1 MPLNILIVGAGICG
15 PALAYILQKSN
26 AKHHV
31 TVVERFPSLR
41 LGGQQIDLKSEGVS
55 VAKAMGLLDTI
66 KSVCVRETGLEIVDT
81 NGKRLMSFGID
92 DADGQGLALTAEYEM
107 MRGDLVKVFYEAS
120 LQGQA
125 REGSVAKAGNLEYE
139 FGKTVT
145 EIFSGEEGVDVTFS
159 DGQKRRFD
167 LVVGADG
174 QSSRIRR
181 LAFGQA
187 TSTAAFKPIGVHAAF
202 YSIPRAQDEDS
213 LARGYF
219 GSRSRAMMTRTSNR
233 PLTQVYLFLM
243 GDPKRH
249 EKMATMYRESSE
261 KQKSLWTEIYSDA
274 GWQCDRFL
282 AGLETCDDFYA
293 CELGQVKMPQLFTG
307 RVVLLG
313 DAGYCPSPFT
323 GMGTSL
329 SLVGAYVLAGELTRH
344 GDDVEQALEAY
355 EKTMRQPID
364 EYQELAPGSNGS
376 WLPTS
381 QLGIN
386 IMSNVMWVMSCLR
399 VDSVIQ
405 WIHGML
411 PDSKPRWT
419 IPEYPELNLGASG
432 GL

>member
-1 MPLNILIVGAGICG
+1 
-15 PALAYILQKSN
+15 
-26 AKHHV
+26 
-31 TVVERFPSLR
+31 
-41 LGGQQIDLKSEGVS
+41 
-55 VAKAMGLLDTI
+55 
-66 KSVCVRETGLEIVDT
+66 
-81 NGKRLMSFGID
+81 
-92 DADGQGLALTAEYEM
+92 
-107 MRGDLVKVFYEAS
+107 
-120 LQGQA
+120 
-125 REGSVAKAGNLEYE
+125 
-139 FGKTVT
+139 
-145 EIFSGEEGVDVTFS
+145 
-159 DGQKRRFD
+159 
-167 LVVGADG
+167 
-174 QSSRIRR
+174 
-181 LAFGQA
+181 
-187 TSTAAFKPIGVHAAF
+187 
-202 YSIPRAQDEDS
+202 
-213 LARGYF
+213 
-219 GSRSRAMMTRTSNR
+219 MMTRTSNR

-243 GDPKRH
+243 GDPKRR

-355 EKTMRQPID
+355 EKIMRQPID

-399 VDSVIQ
+399 VDFVIQ

-411 PDSKPRWT
+411 PDRKPRWT